1 MRLPIYQI
9 DAFADQPFQG
19 NAAAVM
25 PLHRWLPDE
34 ILQALAM
41 ENNLSETAFF
51 VPSDGVYHIRWFT
64 PEFEMDLCGHATLA
78 AAFTILTELDP
89 DSAKVDFTSMSGPL
103 SVARD
108 GDRFRLDFPA
118 RPPRPIPVPEGLSEA
133 LGAPVLEAG
142 QSRDLLAVIE
152 SESVVSALKP
162 DFAALAR
169 FADVGVIAT
178 ARGESADCVS
188 RCFFPNEGVPEDPVT
203 GSSHCTVVP
212 FWAERLGRTTL
223 HARQLSRRGGEL
235 FCELKGDRVLISGRA
250 VKVMQ
255 GEFLL
260 PD

>member
-1 MRLPIYQI
+1 MRLPLFQV
-9 DAFADQPFQG
+9 DAFTDRPFGG
-19 NAAAVM
+19 NPAAVV
-25 PLHRWLPDE
+25 PLRQWLADE
-34 ILQALAM
+34 CLQAIAM

-51 VPSDGVYHIRWFT
+51 VPSGGGYHIRWFT

-78 AAFTILTELDP
+78 AAFTIFTELDP
-89 DSAKVDFTSMSGPL
+89 GLARIDFTSQSGPL
-103 SVARD
+103 AVARD

-133 LGAPVLEAG
+133 LGARVLEAG
-142 QSRDLLAVIE
+142 QSRDMLAVLE
-152 SESVVSALKP
+152 SESAVKALKP

-169 FADVGVIAT
+169 FDTVGVIAT

-188 RCFFPNEGVPEDPVT
+188 RCFFPKEGIPEDPVT

-212 FWAERLGRTTL
+212 FWAERLGKAVL

-235 FCELKGDRVLISGRA
+235 FCELKGDRVLIAGGA
-250 VKVMQ
+250 VKVLQ